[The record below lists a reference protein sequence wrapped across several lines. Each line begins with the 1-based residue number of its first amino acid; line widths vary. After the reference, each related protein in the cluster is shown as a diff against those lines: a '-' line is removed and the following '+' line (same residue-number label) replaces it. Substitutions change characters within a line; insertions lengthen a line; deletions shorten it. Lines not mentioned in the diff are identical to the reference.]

1 MKYVIFSIFALF
13 ILFINLLM
21 INDFY
26 LFDTTIFTLPP
37 NIYKYCSI
45 IIYFITIIPIFIILK
60 NNYYSLSTLDK
71 KFKNIIIVNIL
82 LYTLYNIFT
91 FKLISPFLSFAIKT
105 FQFVSSLYLNEE
117 IIFQNKIS
125 AKLLSPY
132 ILWCFYLTLI
142 SISNFF
148 LNNS

>member
-1 MKYVIFSIFALF
+1 MKYVIFPIFSLF
-13 ILFINLLM
+13 VLFINLLI
-21 INDFY
+21 INNFY
-26 LFDTTIFTLPP
+26 LFDTTFFTLPP

-60 NNYYSLSTLDK
+60 NNDYLLSLFDK
-71 KFKNIIIVNIL
+71 KFRNIILINIL
-82 LYTLYNIFT
+82 LYTLYNFFT
-91 FKLISPFLSFAIKT
+91 FRLINPFLSFSIKL

-117 IIFQNKIS
+117 IIFQNKKS

>member
-91 FKLISPFLSFAIKT
+91 FYEIDNYEIILYLYYYFK
-105 FQFVSSLYLNEE
+105 SLYFNV
-117 IIFQNKIS
+117 F
-125 AKLLSPY
+125 
-132 ILWCFYLTLI
+132 
-142 SISNFF
+142 
-148 LNNS
+148 

>member
-1 MKYVIFSIFALF
+1 MKYVIFPIFSLF
-13 ILFINLLM
+13 VLFINLLI
-21 INDFY
+21 INNFY
-26 LFDTTIFTLPP
+26 LFDTTFFTLPP

-60 NNYYSLSTLDK
+60 NNDYLLSLFDK
-71 KFKNIIIVNIL
+71 KFRNIILINIL
-82 LYTLYNIFT
+82 LYTLYNFFT
-91 FKLISPFLSFAIKT
+91 FRLISPFLSFSIKL

-117 IIFQNKIS
+117 IIFQNKKS